1 MPEFNGPLSHSSD
14 NAKLLEL
21 ALQQTRGIG
30 IFNTVT
36 ERDGLSQANRS
47 APYLAYMCN
56 DDKLYVY
63 DGPRQS
69 VAGLADKYQLVD
81 DSDWENTSNWTEVGS
96 GTGLQNVVEDTTP
109 QLGGDLDVNSFS
121 LVSVSNG
128 DITFTPNGTG
138 HINLDGVVEFKRFPA
153 GTPPTAFAGG
163 MYADDD
169 DKLYFGVT

>member
-47 APYLAYMCN
+47 SPYLAYMCN

-69 VAGLADKYQLVD
+69 VSGLDAKYQLVD
-81 DSDWENTSNWTEVGS
+81 DTDWENTNNWTEVGS

-109 QLGGDLDVNSFS
+109 QLGGDLDVNSYS

-153 GTPPTAFAGG
+153 ASPPTAFAGG

-169 DKLYFGVT
+169 DNLYFGVT